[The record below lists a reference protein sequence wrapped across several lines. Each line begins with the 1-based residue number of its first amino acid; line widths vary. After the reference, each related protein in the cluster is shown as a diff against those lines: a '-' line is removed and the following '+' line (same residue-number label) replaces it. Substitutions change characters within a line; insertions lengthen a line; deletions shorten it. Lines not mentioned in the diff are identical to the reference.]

1 MTARKN
7 NRQDTKNAKTGAGF
21 PSLGG
26 LGGLAVHPSATVAVS
41 PKSLMLPYQRRFA
54 DDSARFKI
62 AVMSRQTGKSFCTA
76 EEAVENCLTEP
87 GAMWVCLS
95 AGERQALEWLEK
107 AKDWSTAFKLA
118 VETYAEDRGMA
129 EALLKSAEIR
139 YANGSRIVAV
149 PANPNTARGYSANVI
164 LDEFA
169 YHEDPDKIWA
179 AMFPSATNPL
189 AGTFLSRV
197 NSLITGQVAN
207 FTRALKVRIVSTF
220 NGKDNKFFKLW
231 EKAAEIGYTKH
242 LVTIYDAVRDGL
254 PVNIEELK
262 AALDD
267 ADAWAQEF
275 ECAPTDTSNVLLPYD
290 LIALAESADAVEVI
304 GPEFFEAHGGN
315 PIYCGID
322 FGRTNDPTVCWT
334 LEQIGDILWTREVL
348 VLRGMSSPDQRE
360 ILRGRIRRA
369 SRVCFDYT
377 GPGVGLG
384 DELVKEFGE
393 HDPAGH
399 KFGKVELFTFT
410 AASKRE
416 LFPKLRRRFEAPC
429 KLRIPI
435 SRQVRED
442 LHAMQQVV
450 NNGEYQYWAP
460 HTREGHSDRCTALAL
475 AVRAAGDGRSGAIT
489 STKGFYWDKQPVTA

>member
-1 MTARKN
+1 MSQQSLQK
-7 NRQDTKNAKTGAGF
+7 QTKKTKSSLASL
-21 PSLGG
+21 PS
-26 LGGLAVHPSATVAVS
+26 VQSAS

-54 DDSARFKI
+54 DDAARFKI

-118 VETYAEDRGMA
+118 VETYAEERTMA

-189 AGTFLSRV
+189 AGTFLARV
-197 NSLITGQVAN
+197 NALLTGQKAD

-220 NGKDNKFFKLW
+220 NGKDNKFHQLW
-231 EKAAEIGYTKH
+231 EKADQIGYSKH
-242 LVTIYDAVRDGL
+242 QVNIYDAVKDGL

-267 ADAWAQEF
+267 PDAWAQEF
-275 ECAPTDTSNVLLPYD
+275 ENQPTDTSNVLLPYD
-290 LIALAESADAVEVI
+290 LIANAESADAVEMMEPDFWLLNS
-304 GPEFFEAHGGN
+304 GSSPL
-315 PIYCGID
+315 YCGID
-322 FGRTNDPTVCWT
+322 FGRQHDPTVCWT
-334 LEQIGDILWTREVL
+334 LEQIGDVLWTREVL
-348 VLRGMSSPDQRE
+348 VLKNMSSPDQRE
-360 ILRGRIRRA
+360 ILHNRIRRA
-369 SRVCFDYT
+369 TRATFDYT

-384 DELVKEFGE
+384 DELVKAFGRHE
-393 HDPAGH
+393 PEKHT
-399 KFGKVELFTFT
+399 FGKVELFTFT
-410 AASKRE
+410 SKSKRE

-435 SRQVRED
+435 SRAIRED

-450 NNGEYQYWAP
+450 SNGEYNYWAP

-475 AVRAAGDGRSGAIT
+475 AVHAAGTGTSGAIT
-489 STKGFYWDKQPVTA
+489 STKGFFYDKQPVTA